1 MINLKNPFS
10 FLLFMALFISSVLY
24 GQSNDNTVRIW
35 ELSDPDRLNPL
46 TSYTAS
52 AKYMMDNI
60 FCTLL
65 DYDPQTIK
73 LRPQLAVALPKI
85 KELEEGE
92 YAGGMS
98 LTYEIHPKATWDN
111 GKPVTAQDYIFTIK
125 AMKNPM
131 VYAEA
136 LRQYYEFIDKI
147 EIDAKNPKK
156 FTIFSKER
164 YLLAETTSGTLHV
177 LPQHIYDEDNLT
189 TKFSIQELND
199 FDNQEGLLDNED
211 IIEFATRFNSEK
223 FERETVVGCGPYAL
237 EDWISYDKVIL
248 TRKKKWWGDQV
259 KKKAALVAYPD
270 KIEYIIIPDQNNAIE
285 ELKAGNLDVVRSLR
299 PVNYVELKEDRQFA
313 KQYGLHTPDQFAY
326 YYIGFNTKDPRLADK
341 RVRRAFAHLVSV
353 DRIIDSLY
361 YDLASPI
368 NGPIHPSKDYCNK
381 DLSKI
386 LFSLDKAK
394 ELLKEAGWKDTDK
407 NGVLDKVIDGEK
419 QSFEFT
425 FQYNQ
430 GNLVRKSIGLELQKV
445 AKEVGIKIELQASEW
460 TVFLDNVK
468 KREFDLVGLAWVQGP
483 DLDDLNQ
490 IWHTDSDALGGSNY
504 TGFGNADSDVII
516 EEIKVTLDAEKR
528 KELYLKIQ
536 EIIYEEQP
544 YIFLFIPK
552 ERIVVSKRFKH
563 DKLSALR
570 PGYNVRSFKLRKK

>member
-1 MINLKNPFS
+1 MNLKNYLC
-10 FLLFMALFISSVLY
+10 FLLLIVVFTSNVLY
-24 GQSNDNTVRIW
+24 AQSNKNTVRIW
-35 ELSDPDRLNPL
+35 EISDPYGLNPL
-46 TSYTAS
+46 TSYSAS

-73 LRPQLAVALPKI
+73 LRPQLAVALPLV

-98 LTYEIHPKATWDN
+98 LTYEIHPKARWDD

-125 AMKNPM
+125 AMKNPK
-131 VYAEA
+131 VYAGV

-147 EIDAKNPKK
+147 ETDAENPKK
-156 FTIFSKER
+156 FTIYSKEI
-164 YLLAETTSGTLHV
+164 YFLAETASGTLHV
-177 LPQHIYDEDNLT
+177 LPQHIYDEDGLMN
-189 TKFSIQELND
+189 KFSIQELND
-199 FDNQEGLLDNED
+199 LDNQEGLLDNED
-211 IIEFATRFNSEK
+211 ILEFATRFNSKK
-223 FERETVVGCGPYAL
+223 FEQETVVGCGPYAL
-237 EDWISYDKVIL
+237 EDWISNDKIIL
-248 TRKKKWWGDQV
+248 TRKKKWWGDRV
-259 KKKAALVAYPD
+259 KKQAALVAYPD
-270 KIEYIIIPDQNNAIE
+270 KIEHVIIPDPNNAII
-285 ELKAGNLDVVRSLR
+285 ELKAGNLDVARSLS
-299 PVNYVELKEDRQFA
+299 PVNYMELKEDSEFT
-313 KQYGLHTPDQFAY
+313 KQYELHTPDQFAY

-353 DRIIDSLY
+353 DWIIDSMY
-361 YDLASPI
+361 YDLASPVS
-368 NGPIHPSKDYCNK
+368 GPIHPSKDYCNK

-386 LFSLDKAK
+386 VFSLDKAK
-394 ELLKEAGWKDTDK
+394 ELLKEAGWKDTD
-407 NGVLDKVIDGEK
+407 NDGVLDKIIDGEK

-445 AKEVGIKIELQASEW
+445 AKEVGIKIELQAFEW
-460 TVFLDNVK
+460 TIFLDNVK
-468 KREFDLVGLAWVQGP
+468 KREFDLLCLAWVQSP
-483 DLDDLNQ
+483 DLDDMRQ
-490 IWHTDSDALGGSNY
+490 IWHTESDTPDGSNRV
-504 TGFGNADSDVII
+504 GFGNAKSDKII
-516 EEIKVTLDAEKR
+516 DKIRVTLDPEKR

-552 ERIVVSKRFKH
+552 GRIAISKRFEH
-563 DKLSALR
+563 AGTSALR